1 MTDTKITSVVAKEE
15 NGNIQI
21 TFTIPY
27 PLVSSTQEKVIQDYA
42 KEAEIPGFRKGNAP
56 IEKVKGKIPTESLI
70 EKSLARILP
79 EALSAAINENR
90 LRPAIYPKF
99 ELISA
104 NENEAWQIRAV
115 TCELPKVILPDYK
128 KLIREGVIKTPKEM
142 PKEEKEQK
150 VIKILLDNIKIG
162 VPELL
167 VKEEVDA
174 RLSSLLQRIEKLG
187 LSLEGYLGSVGKNPE
202 KLRGEYE
209 LQARNTIILE
219 LTLNE
224 IITDQ
229 KIEIPDSQVDEAI
242 KASSA
247 DIKLAESLNTPEQ
260 KRIIK
265 SVLARRAA
273 LDSLITLI

>member
-1 MTDTKITSVVAKEE
+1 MTDAKITSTVAKEE
-15 NGNIQI
+15 NGNVQI

-27 PLVSSTQEKVIQDYA
+27 SLISSAQDKVIQEYA
-42 KEAEIPGFRKGNAP
+42 KEAEVPGFRKGNAP
-56 IEKVKGKIPTESLI
+56 IEKVKEKIPAETLV
-70 EKSLARILP
+70 EKSLAHILP
-79 EALSAAINENR
+79 EALSSVINENR
-90 LRPAIYPKF
+90 LKPAIYPKF
-99 ELISA
+99 ELIKA
-104 NENEAWQIRAV
+104 NENEPWEIRAI

-142 PKEEKEQK
+142 PKEEKEEK
-150 VIKILLDNIKIG
+150 VIKILLDNIKIT

-187 LSLEGYLGSVGKNPE
+187 LSLEGYLGSVGKTPE
-202 KLRGEYE
+202 KLREEYE

-224 IITDQ
+224 IIVDQ
-229 KIEIPDSQVDEAI
+229 KIEIPDAKVDEAI

-247 DIKLAESLNTPEQ
+247 DTKLAQSLNTPEQ

-265 SVLARRAA
+265 NVLARRAA
-273 LDSLITLI
+273 LDSLTTLI